1 MFVEVI
7 QLVLASV
14 VVVELLDSFVSGACL
29 LEDETFFRASLDD
42 VAFDDGVLD
51 EGFCSITL
59 EDETPDIAT
68 SDEEMQEDEV
78 SDDDKLLYDTEDDVY
93 ESAGTGSGAVALML
107 SSSQPVKN
115 VAMINNVIG
124 KIADALFE

>member
-14 VVVELLDSFVSGACL
+14 VVVELFDAFVSGACL
-29 LEDETFFRASLDD
+29 LEDETFFRVSLDD

-68 SDEEMQEDEV
+68 SRM
-78 SDDDKLLYDTEDDVY
+78 
-93 ESAGTGSGAVALML
+93 
-107 SSSQPVKN
+107 
-115 VAMINNVIG
+115 MINYYMIRRMMYMNQRGQVL
-124 KIADALFE
+124 ALLH

>member
-1 MFVEVI
+1 MQF
-7 QLVLASV
+7 VLAELGA
-14 VVVELLDSFVSGACL
+14 VELLDSFVSGACL
-29 LEDETFFRASLDD
+29 LEDETFFRVSLDD

-68 SDEEMQEDEV
+68 SDEEMLEDEA
-78 SDDDKLLYDTEDDVY
+78 SDDDKLVYDTEDDVY
-93 ESAGTGSGAVALML
+93 ETAGVGSGAGALTL

-115 VAMINNVIG
+115 AAMINNVIG